1 MRGRGDKRPRTQA
14 RRGRAQMGGW
24 GAGGKWAW
32 WGHPTGS
39 PECPPR
45 SWSFKTLFIVQ
56 ADGYI
61 IVLCHKGCNFST
73 QNHVH
78 SLLFMEYFVM
88 QKFYFLILNPYSF
101 CLYAMP
107 REYFF
112 TPRKHK
118 CCTHLCLVL

>member
-1 MRGRGDKRPRTQA
+1 MASGRGGGTRQGRPSA
-14 RRGRAQMGGW
+14 RLAL
-24 GAGGKWAW
+24 
-32 WGHPTGS
+32 GHL
-39 PECPPR
+39 
-45 SWSFKTLFIVQ
+45 KLFTVQ